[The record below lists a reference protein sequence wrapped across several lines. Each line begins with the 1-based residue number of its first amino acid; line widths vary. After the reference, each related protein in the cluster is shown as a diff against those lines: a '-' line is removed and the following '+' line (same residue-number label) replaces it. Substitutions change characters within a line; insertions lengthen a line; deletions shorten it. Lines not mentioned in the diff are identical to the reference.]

1 MKTKIDLTYSRFV
14 EIPSLSEGD
23 ANALKQHTKGWSFS
37 FVYDFS
43 EIRDV
48 FIALK
53 QFPSEDFEL
62 SKFFKYCQS
71 INLPFIRTRW
81 NERRL
86 LEHLN
91 ALKNFG
97 LVGPKYE
104 ILEDPFYTKI
114 GEELKPEDKAIFR
127 RIYFSYF
134 RFKEMIS
141 WFIDPMPENKVSFVE
156 AMNDTIFEKES
167 NPLFVFSNKSRF
179 TDSYIYNL
187 KDNATVFYIDSR
199 SEDMMRFWDV
209 FVRWGLNL
217 SVIEKFNLKNLDIR
231 TLENKSI
238 ACVYAIDNSFEG
250 LDLLKYLND
259 NHKPSYIYLPHLVL
273 ELVAKFRQKVETI
286 HKLIIDQ
293 YKVHKEY
300 LSFER
305 TSEIFVKRQEI
316 KNGDKIFFPKY
327 NDSYISHI
335 IVRK

>member
-1 MKTKIDLTYSRFV
+1 MKTKVDLTHSRFI
-14 EIPSLSEGD
+14 EIPSLSEGE
-23 ANALKQHTKGWSFS
+23 ATELKQHAKGWSFS
-37 FVYDFS
+37 FVFNFS

-48 FIALK
+48 FIALN
-53 QFPSEDFEL
+53 QFSIGGFEL

-71 INLPFIRTRW
+71 IKLPFTRTPW

-97 LVGPKYE
+97 LIGPKHE
-104 ILEDPFYTKI
+104 ILENPFSTRI
-114 GEELKPEDKAIFR
+114 GEELNPKDIEVFR
-127 RIYFSYF
+127 RIYFTYF
-134 RFKEMIS
+134 RFKEMMS
-141 WFIDPMPENKVSFVE
+141 WFINPISENKVDFIESISDSV
-156 AMNDTIFEKES
+156 FEKKS

-179 TDSYIYNL
+179 TDSYIYDL
-187 KDNATVFYIDSR
+187 VDNTTVYYIDLK
-199 SEDMMRFWDV
+199 SEDLMRFWDV
-209 FVRWGLNL
+209 FMRWGQTLG
-217 SVIEKFNLKNLDIR
+217 VIEKFNLKNLDIK
-231 TLENKSI
+231 TIENKSI
-238 ACVYAIDNSFEG
+238 ACVYALNNNFEG
-250 LDLLKYLND
+250 LDLLNYLNQY
-259 NHKPSYIYLPHLVL
+259 HKSSYIYLPHLVL
-273 ELVAKFRQKVETI
+273 ELVMKFRLKVETI

-305 TSEIFVKRQEI
+305 TSEIFVKQQEI